1 LIKAVLHYAKVRN
14 YKDLHMSCGE
24 RLARELRN
32 KGYRVTAQRTILLE
46 TIAHKA
52 GHLNVRE
59 VFLEAR
65 ERLPG
70 LNLAT
75 VYRTV
80 ESLRDAG
87 LIDWYAPGSEPMQFA
102 LRDHDNPHGH
112 LVCQKCGAVSDLDL
126 SLVKAFKNSVNAASG
141 FQVDGSHLTLQG
153 LCEACTMDGASHSK
167 KVR

>member
-1 LIKAVLHYAKVRN
+1 MIHYAKVCN

-24 RLARELRN
+24 SLARELRR

-46 TIAHKA
+46 TMAHKG
-52 GHLNVRE
+52 GHLNVQE
-59 VFLEAR
+59 VFQEAR

-87 LIDWYAPGSEPMQFA
+87 LIDWYSPGSEPMQFA
-102 LRDHDNPHGH
+102 LRDQDNPHGH
-112 LVCQKCGAVSDLDL
+112 LVCRQCGVVSDLDL
-126 SLVKAFKNSVNAASG
+126 TLVKAFKQSVNDASG
-141 FQVDGSHLTLQG
+141 FDIDGSHLTLQG
-153 LCEACTMDGASHSK
+153 LCKACSVSDSSHLK
-167 KVR
+167 KVS

>member
-1 LIKAVLHYAKVRN
+1 
-14 YKDLHMSCGE
+14 MSCGE
-24 RLARELRN
+24 RLAQELRR

-46 TIAHKA
+46 TIAHKG
-52 GHLNVRE
+52 GHLSIQD
-59 VFLEAR
+59 VFQDAR

-112 LVCQKCGAVSDLDL
+112 LVCRQCGKVSHLDLDL
-126 SLVKAFKNSVNAASG
+126 VGAFENNVRDACG
-141 FQVDGSHLTLQG
+141 FEIDGSHLTLQG
-153 LCEACTMDGASHSK
+153 LCEVCFKSLNSSPEMEG
-167 KVR
+167 